1 MGPNMDISDARS
13 TWKLKVRLLSSS
25 VDNDKPFLR
34 GLLKNAFMPA
44 LRQSF
49 FVES

>member
-1 MGPNMDISDARS
+1 MGPNIDISDARS
-13 TWKLKVRLLSSS
+13 TKKFRIKVLSSS
-25 VDNDKPFLR
+25 VDNDEPFLR